1 MGKKRLWFLAVL
13 GLAGCSIPFS
23 YTLDALDFLRNSPG
37 AISGTFT
44 VGQGGINPNPKDI
57 GPVEVSYQPDS
68 RVTLSGATLSYKVCF
83 RSQTP
88 GASFSGT
95 LVYTAYLSGEASG
108 LFADA
113 NRLAE
118 GSQDI
123 SGLSSNPVCVEGT
136 ANATPA
142 QVQAIASGR
151 FYVGARISGN
161 AQSSQE
167 ATIRYDT
174 ERFELRLSGSVR
186 P

>member
-1 MGKKRLWFLAVL
+1 MRKQRFWTLLA
-13 GLAGCSIPFS
+13 LALSACNVPFS
-23 YTLDALDFLRNSPG
+23 YTVNVLQYANL
-37 AISGTFT
+37 SGTFT
-44 VGQGGINPNPKDI
+44 VSQGGISPNPKDI
-57 GPVEVSYQPDS
+57 GPAEVVYEPDG
-68 RVTLSGATLSYKVCF
+68 RATLSGATLGYRVCF

-95 LVYTAYLSGEASG
+95 LVYTAYLSGDG
-108 LFADA
+108 TTLFTEA

-118 GSQDI
+118 GSKDI
-123 SGLSSNPVCVEGT
+123 SGLSPGPICVEGT

-142 QVQAIASGR
+142 QVQAIASGH
-151 FYVGARISGN
+151 FYVGARISGD
-161 AQSSQE
+161 AQSGQE